1 MQSEEAAPEHMS
13 LDIES
18 GGDDGDDVNDED
30 NVAQIYFDPA
40 LFDIPEGFND
50 D

>member
-18 GGDDGDDVNDED
+18 GGDDGDDGD

-40 LFDIPEGFND
+40 LVDIPEGFND